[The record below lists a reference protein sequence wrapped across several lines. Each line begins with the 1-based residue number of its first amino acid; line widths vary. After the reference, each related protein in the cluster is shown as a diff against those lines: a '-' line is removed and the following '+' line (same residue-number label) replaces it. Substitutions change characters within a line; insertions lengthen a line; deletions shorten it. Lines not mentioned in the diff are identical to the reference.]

1 MGDALSYQLYPV
13 TLPTSQALL
22 MPLQGLMSNTR
33 LCCCVHSLPSL
44 PCGGDCAGLGMWAP
58 GFINGDA
65 TAWGTTVSNIT
76 LALTFSPTPTPVKV
90 WTFFLANAEKGDFI
104 NLLVPTTGSV
114 SPPILHLSVPTM
126 VHSSHLRWKSVGPP
140 VSASVLPPPRALIR
154 SPSAYLP
161 YCRSRRYSG
170 RWLVTGAHISTPT
183 NNPRRSRG
191 STAWPQSRKSIV
203 I

>member
-1 MGDALSYQLYPV
+1 
-13 TLPTSQALL
+13 
-22 MPLQGLMSNTR
+22 
-33 LCCCVHSLPSL
+33 
-44 PCGGDCAGLGMWAP
+44 MWAP

-126 VHSSHLRWKSVGPP
+126 VHSSHLRWKSVGAP
-140 VSASVLPPPRALIR
+140 VSASVLTPPPCANPKPLGIPSILQIQALFG
-154 SPSAYLP
+154 SVA
-161 YCRSRRYSG
+161 G
-170 RWLVTGAHISTPT
+170 D
-183 NNPRRSRG
+183 G
-191 STAWPQSRKSIV
+191 STYFYSDQQPQTIQGVNGMATVTCVHSYLIV
-203 I
+203 VGAPIKEAHGFVLGGCCRNCHLSAACAT